1 MLVDKL
7 NEREEREKIINTA
20 SERAEE
26 RKRNTK
32 KERLTQRETDRKRVK
47 EMKQQISM
55 REMLK

>member
-32 KERLTQRETDRKRVK
+32 KERLTQRETDRKRGKVIK
-47 EMKQQISM
+47 IRIKQ
-55 REMLK
+55 LKV

>member
-32 KERLTQRETDRKRVK
+32 KERLTQRETDRKRGKVIK
-47 EMKQQISM
+47 IRIKQ
-55 REMLK
+55 